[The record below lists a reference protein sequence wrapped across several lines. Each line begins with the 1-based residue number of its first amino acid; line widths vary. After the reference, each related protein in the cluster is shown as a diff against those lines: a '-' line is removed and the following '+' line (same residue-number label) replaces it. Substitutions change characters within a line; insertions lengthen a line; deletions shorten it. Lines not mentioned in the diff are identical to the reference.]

1 MKYEFQ
7 TIEPK
12 WRKKWEDARIHHT
25 VDAEDKPKDKLYYC
39 LDMFPYPSGEGLH
52 VGHWRG
58 YVLSDV
64 ITRYNKLK
72 KLYILHPMGWDA
84 FGLPAENAAIKK
96 GLPPRKNTDQNI
108 SVMRRQLKEI
118 GAMYDWDKE
127 IDTSSPEYY
136 RWTQWFFL
144 KFHQR
149 GLAYR
154 KATPVNWCPSCRTG
168 LADEEVVDGKCER
181 CSNIVTKKQL
191 PQWFF
196 KITDYADRLIE
207 DLKDLDWPEKVKIMQ
222 ENWVG
227 KSRGA
232 EVIFSIKN
240 SSHKLPIFTTRPDT
254 LFGATYMVLAPE
266 HPLVEEL
273 TTPEKKAEV
282 ETYLAKVGKETEVE
296 RLSTEKEKTG
306 VFIGAY
312 TINPVNGKELPIFIA
327 DYVLMTYGTGAIMA
341 VPAHDTR
348 DFAFA
353 QKYSLP
359 IIPVIQSPEGEKELP
374 YTQEGIMVNSADFN
388 GLTSQDAWE
397 KIVDQLESH
406 GNAKRKINYRLRDW
420 LISRQ
425 RYWGAPIPIIYCPK
439 CGEVPVPEEQLPVL
453 LPETESYH
461 PTGTGESPLAAIPE
475 FVNTKCPKCGEN
487 ARRETDTISQWV
499 CSSWYYLRYP
509 SPHYQEGP
517 FDPKLCKKWLPVSQY
532 VGGVEHAV
540 LHLLYSRFFTK
551 VLFDMELVNFKEPF
565 TRLFNQGMIY
575 RMGTKMSKSKGNIV
589 NPDEL
594 VRKYGTDA
602 LRAYELFIG
611 PAEQDSEWDD
621 RGIEGVFRWLKK
633 VYSFFMEK
641 DLGPE
646 IEVEPELKK
655 ISHHYIKKLT
665 DNIER
670 FHLNTVVSGLMEF
683 INALVQYE
691 KNGGKI
697 GRKTV
702 ETYLQVMA
710 PVAPHLADELWEHLG
725 YKESIFNY
733 CWPQY
738 DPETLNKGE
747 FTLVVQINGK
757 LKARLE
763 FPHGS
768 SKEEIEKAVLY
779 NPKIAPSLEGKT
791 LQRVI
796 YVPERLLNLVI
807 N

>member
-1 MKYEFQ
+1 MKYDFL
-7 TIEPK
+7 TIEQK
-12 WRKKWEDARIHHT
+12 WQKNWEETRAHHT
-25 VDAEDKPKDKLYYC
+25 LDAENLPKDKLYYC

-64 ITRYNKLK
+64 ITRYKKLK
-72 KLYILHPMGWDA
+72 KLHILHPMGWDA

-118 GAMYDWDKE
+118 GAMYDWDRE

-144 KFHQR
+144 KFYQR

-181 CSNIVTKKQL
+181 CSHMVTKKQL

-196 KITDYADRLIE
+196 RITDYADRLIE
-207 DLKDLDWPEKVKIMQ
+207 DLKDLEWPEKVKIMQ

-232 EVIFSIKN
+232 EAIFQIKDSPHRLSIY
-240 SSHKLPIFTTRPDT
+240 TTRPDT
-254 LFGATYMVLAPE
+254 LFGATYMVMAPE

-273 TTPEKKAEV
+273 TAPDRKAEV
-282 ETYLAKVGKETEVE
+282 EAYQARVGKETEVE
-296 RLSTEKEKTG
+296 RLSAEKEKTG

-312 TINPVNGKELPIFIA
+312 AVNPVNGKELPIFIA

-353 QKYSLP
+353 KKYDLP
-359 IIPVIQSPEGEKELP
+359 IVQVIQSPSGDSQLP
-374 YTQEGIMVNSADFN
+374 YTEEGAMINSGAYDGMNCFA
-388 GLTSQDAWE
+388 AWE
-397 KIVDQLESH
+397 KIVDELESK
-406 GNAKRKINYRLRDW
+406 GLAKRKINYRLRDW

-425 RYWGAPIPIIYCPK
+425 RYWGAPIPIIYCPQ

-475 FVNTKCPKCGEN
+475 FVNTKCPKCGGT
-487 ARRETDTISQWV
+487 AKRETDTISQWV

-509 SPHYQEGP
+509 SPNYQDGP
-517 FDPKLCKKWLPVSQY
+517 FDPKLCKKWLPVNQY

-540 LHLLYSRFFTK
+540 LHLLYSRFFIK
-551 VLFDMELVNFKEPF
+551 VIYDMGMVDFKEPF

-575 RMGTKMSKSKGNIV
+575 RLGTKMSKSKGNIV
-589 NPDEL
+589 NPDDL
-594 VRKYGTDA
+594 VRKYGTDS

-633 VYSFFMEK
+633 VYTFFMEK
-641 DLGPE
+641 DLGPGL
-646 IEVEPELKK
+646 EVEPELKR
-655 ISHHYIKKLT
+655 INHFYIKKLT
-665 DNIER
+665 DDIER
-670 FHLNTVVSGLMEF
+670 FHLNTVVSGLMEY

-697 GRKTV
+697 YRKTA
-702 ETYLQVMA
+702 ETYLQVLA
-710 PVAPHLADELWEHLG
+710 PVAPHLAEELWRHLG
-725 YKESIFNY
+725 YQESIFNY

-738 DPETLNKGE
+738 DPDTLKKGE
-747 FTLVVQINGK
+747 FTLVIQINGK
-757 LKARLE
+757 LKTRVE
-763 FPHGS
+763 FPYGTS
-768 SKEEIEKAVLY
+768 QEEIEKAVIS
-779 NPKIAPSLEGKT
+779 NPKINSAWEGKT
-791 LQRVI
+791 VKRVI
-796 YVPERLLNLVI
+796 YVPERLLNLVVG
-807 N
+807 